1 MSTDDSTKIVSKWY
15 FGGVAASSAAIFTHP
30 LDLLKVQLQTQQEEK
45 LTAGQLTRKL
55 IREKGIGSLFNG
67 ISASVLRQMTYST
80 VRFGVYEAGKQHFGN
95 GDIQTMDFSNRVLL
109 AGAGGLIG
117 GFIGT
122 PADII
127 TVRMQNDPKLP
138 VDQQRNY
145 KNAFD
150 GLYRVYKEEGVRRLF
165 TGASTHI
172 ARSVTMT
179 IGQLTIYD
187 EVKNFL
193 LQHQFKDNL
202 STHFLSSLTA
212 GAMATT
218 LSQPIDVIKTRAMN
232 ARPGQFPNIWAVVVY
247 TAKLG
252 PKGFYKGYLLR
263 FIRLAPHTVLT
274 FIFLEQ
280 FRLHFGTPP
289 KEKSS

>member
-1 MSTDDSTKIVSKWY
+1 M
-15 FGGVAASSAAIFTHP
+15 
-30 LDLLKVQLQTQQEEK
+30 
-45 LTAGQLTRKL
+45 
-55 IREKGIGSLFNG
+55 
-67 ISASVLRQMTYST
+67 
-80 VRFGVYEAGKQHFGN
+80 
-95 GDIQTMDFSNRVLL
+95 L

-138 VDQQRNY
+138 ADQQRNY

-150 GLYRVYKEEGVRRLF
+150 GLYRVYRDEGVRRLF

-172 ARSVTMT
+172 ARSVCMT

-187 EVKNFL
+187 EVKGFL
-193 LQHQFKDNL
+193 LQHKFKDNL

-232 ARPGQFPNIWAVVVY
+232 ARPGQFSSIWAVVVY

-252 PKGFYKGYLLR
+252 PMGFYKGYLLR

-274 FIFLEQ
+274 FVFLEQ
-280 FRLHFGTPP
+280 LRLHFGMQP
-289 KEKSS
+289 S